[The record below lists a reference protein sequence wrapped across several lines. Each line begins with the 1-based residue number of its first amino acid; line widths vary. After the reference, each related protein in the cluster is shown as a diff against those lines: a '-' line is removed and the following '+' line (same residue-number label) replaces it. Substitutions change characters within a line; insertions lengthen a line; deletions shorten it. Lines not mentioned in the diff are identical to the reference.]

1 MSYTFRG
8 RVLNLGS
15 INIDHSYTVP
25 HFVRPGET
33 IGSLTYARGAGG
45 KGYNQSIGLA
55 RAGASVAHLGAIGE
69 DGRWLRE
76 ELATEGVDVSGIR
89 LMRESTGHAIV
100 QVNPAGEN
108 SILLHAGANQA
119 ITLEDLTATLAK
131 FWPGDRFLCQ
141 NETALVP
148 EAIRR
153 AKERGMEIWFNP
165 APMTPAVNDY
175 PLSLLDWLI
184 VNESEGSALS
194 GKDTAENIVESLRE
208 RLPKTHLVLTR
219 GAAGVVYA
227 HESTF
232 HVVPAA
238 EVQTVDTTSAGDTFI
253 GFLLAGIMDGM
264 TVSAALSR
272 SCAAAAVSVSRR
284 GAATSIPTLAEVE
297 EYLSSRMHALK
308 TTFGAI
314 PLDAGVP
321 ESCDKKIVGH

>member
-1 MSYTFRG
+1 MEALSYTFRG

-55 RAGASVAHLGAIGE
+55 RAGASVAHLGAVGE

-76 ELATEGVDVSGIR
+76 ELATEGIDVSGIR
-89 LMRESTGHAIV
+89 LIGQPTGHAII
-100 QVNPAGEN
+100 QVTPEGEN

-119 ITLEDLTATLAK
+119 ITVEDLTATLTK

-165 APMTPAVNDY
+165 APMTPVVNDY

-184 VNESEGSALS
+184 VNESEGAALS
-194 GKDTAENIVESLRE
+194 GKETPEAIVESLRR

-219 GAAGVVYA
+219 GAAGVIYA
-227 HESTF
+227 HGSTS
-232 HVVPAA
+232 HVLPATK
-238 EVQTVDTTSAGDTFI
+238 VQPVDTTSAGDTFI
-253 GFLLAGIMDGM
+253 GFLLAGIMAGM
-264 TVSAALSR
+264 EVSAALSR
-272 SCAAAAVSVSRR
+272 SCAAAALSVSRR
-284 GAATSIPTLAEVE
+284 GAATSIPNLIEVE
-297 EYLSSRMHALK
+297 KFLSERAPV
-308 TTFGAI
+308 I
-314 PLDAGVP
+314 
-321 ESCDKKIVGH
+321 